1 VPSLPTD
8 FSALTLVVFLL
19 GARHGLDADHLATID
34 GLTRVGSRRGA
45 RHARFSGA
53 LFSLGHGAVVVAIAA
68 LAGEWS
74 ARWQT
79 PAWLEASGLW
89 ISVSFLTLLGV
100 VNLRAVLTAGPGE
113 VVAPV
118 GLRRRFLGRLVR
130 AERPWAVLLVGALFA
145 LSFDTVSQAALFAVA
160 GARFGGLPNALLLG
174 SAFFAGMLLTDG
186 CNGLLIARLIGRSDG
201 LARIASRVMGLAVG
215 ISSLAVAALGITRLI
230 APASAAWTEQHGLG
244 LGAGVV
250 LVVCASFLAGR
261 WLAGRDPARPRAD
274 RSRDALPGA
283 VARRP
288 MLRRAAARDP
298 RTHGFPARRCAAAK
312 TFTIFDIRHT
322 PTKTRRD

>member
-45 RHARFSGA
+45 PHARYSGA

-68 LAGEWS
+68 LVGAWS

-79 PAWLEASGLW
+79 PAWLETSRLW

-118 GLRRRFLGRLVR
+118 GLKGRFLGRLAR
-130 AERPWAVLLVGALFA
+130 AERPWTVLLVGALFA
-145 LSFDTVSQAALFAVA
+145 LSFDTISQAALFAVA

-174 SAFFAGMLLTDG
+174 STFLAGMLLTDG
-186 CNGLLIARLIGRSDG
+186 CNGLLIARLIDRSDE

-215 ISSLAVAALGITRLI
+215 VSSLAVAALGVARFL
-230 APASAAWTEQHGLG
+230 APAFGAWSEQHGLG

-261 WLAGRDPARPRAD
+261 WLARRGPARKRSDRPR
-274 RSRDALPGA
+274 
-283 VARRP
+283 VAPRP
-288 MLRRAAARDP
+288 VLARGPILR
-298 RTHGFPARRCAAAK
+298 
-312 TFTIFDIRHT
+312 
-322 PTKTRRD
+322 

>member
-1 VPSLPTD
+1 MPSLPTD

-45 RHARFSGA
+45 AHARYSGA

-68 LAGEWS
+68 LVGVWS

-89 ISVSFLTLLGV
+89 ISVTMLTLLGI
-100 VNLRAVLTAGPGE
+100 VNLRAVLAAGPGE

-118 GLRRRFLGRLVR
+118 GLKGRFLGRLAR
-130 AERPWAVLLVGALFA
+130 AEQPWTVLLVGALFA

-160 GARFGGLPNALLLG
+160 GARFGGVPNALLLG
-174 SAFFAGMLLTDG
+174 STFLAGMLLTDG
-186 CNGLLIARLIGRSDG
+186 CNGLLIARLIDRSDE

-215 ISSLAVAALGITRLI
+215 VSSLAVAGLGIARVL
-230 APASAAWTEQHGLG
+230 APAVARWSDGHGLW
-244 LGAGVV
+244 LGAALV
-250 LVVCASFLAGR
+250 LVVCAAFLAGR
-261 WLAGRDPARPRAD
+261 WLA
-274 RSRDALPGA
+274 
-283 VARRP
+283 
-288 MLRRAAARDP
+288 
-298 RTHGFPARRCAAAK
+298 
-312 TFTIFDIRHT
+312 
-322 PTKTRRD
+322 TRRDARAPRRALRPVAAPGVALR

>member
-8 FSALTLVVFLL
+8 FSALALVVFLL

-34 GLTRVGSRRGA
+34 GLTRFGSRCGA
-45 RHARFSGA
+45 RHARYSGA

-68 LAGEWS
+68 LVGAWS

-118 GLRRRFLGRLVR
+118 GLRGRFLGRLAR
-130 AERPWAVLLVGALFA
+130 AARPWTVVLVGALFA
-145 LSFDTVSQAALFAVA
+145 LSFDTISQAALFAVA

-174 SAFFAGMLLTDG
+174 SAFLAGMLLTDG
-186 CNGLLIARLIGRSDG
+186 CNGLLIARLIDRSDG

-215 ISSLAVAALGITRLI
+215 VSSLAVAALGVARLL
-230 APASAAWTEQHGLG
+230 APALAVWSERHGLG
-244 LGAGVV
+244 LGAGVM
-250 LVVCASFLAGR
+250 LVACASFLAGR
-261 WLAGRDPARPRAD
+261 WLAGRGAAHPRAD
-274 RSRDALPGA
+274 RPHVAPRGVL
-283 VARRP
+283 ARRP
-288 MLRRAAARDP
+288 ILHRAAARDP
-298 RTHGFPARRCAAAK
+298 RTRDFPARRHGA
-312 TFTIFDIRHT
+312 TG
-322 PTKTRRD
+322 